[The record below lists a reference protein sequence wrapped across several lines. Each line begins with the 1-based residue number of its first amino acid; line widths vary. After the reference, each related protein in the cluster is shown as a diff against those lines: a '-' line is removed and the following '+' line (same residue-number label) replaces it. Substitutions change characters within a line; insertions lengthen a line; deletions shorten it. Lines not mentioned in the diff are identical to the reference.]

1 MPDRKNFF
9 SVEGTHGFAFWFVED
24 GCRRLAQREIRNSGE
39 SVLSLAGG
47 TAGRLSVMARNCF
60 ETVVVD

>member
-9 SVEGTHGFAFWFVED
+9 SVKGTHGFASRFVED
-24 GCRRLAQREIRNSGE
+24 GRRRLAQRETRNSGE
-39 SVLSLAGG
+39 SVPSPAGG

-60 ETVVVD
+60 EAVVVD

>member
-1 MPDRKNFF
+1 MGSRPGLLKTVAAG
-9 SVEGTHGFAFWFVED
+9 SHSEKP
-24 GCRRLAQREIRNSGE
+24 RNSGE

-60 ETVVVD
+60 EAVVAD